1 MLRPPPGSREATPSS
16 DKGASSDV
24 AAHYAQEG
32 VKGGNKR
39 RKQRLQGT
47 ITMTSHDDTRNWDMG
62 ETSVRR
68 TATTARIN

>member
-16 DKGASSDV
+16 DKRASFDV
-24 AAHYAQEG
+24 AAHYAQE
-32 VKGGNKR
+32 GGNKR

-47 ITMTSHDDTRNWDMG
+47 ITMTSHDDTRNWDTG